1 MKPTAFRRTL
11 FAVVSALAMVAISV
25 GQAMASG
32 GSSPFPK

>member
-1 MKPTAFRRTL
+1 MKATAFRRTL
-11 FAVVSALAMVAISV
+11 FAVVSALAMVALTV